1 MSKLLLPAV
10 AALALS
16 AGAAM
21 AQAPAAPAT
30 PPAQAV
36 VTKDPNSAIAGT
48 YKLDANHA
56 SVIARIGHGGG
67 FSYSTIRFGVK
78 EGSLVWNPAN
88 IAASKINV
96 VVDTTPRYDPIKYG
110 QDPAGPNLLNVAA
123 FPTATF
129 ESTSIQVTGATTGK
143 ITGNLT
149 LLGVTK
155 PVTIDASLVGAGKS
169 ARGTPS
175 IGFTG
180 LLNIKRSDFGSTFAA
195 AAISDAIN
203 IVLDAE
209 FTIPQAAPA
218 GAPPPR

>member
-1 MSKLLLPAV
+1 MSRLVLTAV
-10 AALALS
+10 MALGLTAT
-16 AGAAM
+16 AAM
-21 AQAPAAPAT
+21 AQAPAAPAAT
-30 PPAQAV
+30 AV
-36 VTKDPNSAIAGT
+36 ISKDPAAAVAGT
-48 YKLDANHA
+48 YTLDTNHA

-88 IAASKINV
+88 VAGSKLKV

-129 ESTSIQVTGATTGK
+129 ESTSITVSGPNTGK
-143 ITGNLT
+143 ISGNLT

-155 PVTIDASLVGAGKS
+155 PVTIDASLVGAGKTG
-169 ARGTPS
+169 RGVPA

-195 AAISDAIN
+195 GAISDAIN
-203 IVLDAE
+203 IVLDGE
-209 FTIPQAAPA
+209 FTIPAPK
-218 GAPPPR
+218 